1 MPDENVTRVA
11 GSAYGSAEDS
21 TPSVGSPTDEG
32 AIEARFI
39 PKLLPPQVALDTSHP
54 GTPIAPAHPAW
65 LQEIAFVCYVRAN
78 RRVPAAKRLLA
89 VEWEALAPAGE
100 PPVDLP
106 VQTWYS
112 WRRRHEWDAKAN
124 QLVAVNFPGL
134 RMEHIARLVYAG
146 GTALDALID
155 AAAGTMPDVKPQDRI
170 KAAEVLLVAA
180 GLGTHGSRDRVA
192 PVVRAVAAE
201 AVNMDDLSEQELARL
216 TMEAIRKSKTDD
228 ERRKR

>member
-1 MPDENVTRVA
+1 MTPPGDRESLRQEGA
-11 GSAYGSAEDS
+11 
-21 TPSVGSPTDEG
+21 PSVGSPDDDA

-39 PKLLPPQVALDTSHP
+39 PKLLPPQVAFDGSHP
-54 GTPIAPAHPAW
+54 GSAIAPAHPEW

-100 PPVDLP
+100 PPVELP

-192 PVVRAVAAE
+192 PVVKQVAQE
-201 AVNMDDLSEQELARL
+201 VIDLTDKNEHELARL
-216 TMEAIRKSKTDD
+216 GMETIRRGKTDD

>member
-1 MPDENVTRVA
+1 MPDDDDAV
-11 GSAYGSAEDS
+11 
-21 TPSVGSPTDEG
+21 
-32 AIEARFI
+32 IEARFV
-39 PKLLPPQVALDTSHP
+39 PRLLPPQVALDTAHP
-54 GTPIAPAHPAW
+54 GTAIAPAHPEW
-65 LQEIAFVCYVRAN
+65 LAEIAFVCYVKAN
-78 RRVPAAKRLLA
+78 RRVPAARQLLLT
-89 VEWEALAPAGE
+89 EWEALAPAGE
-100 PPVDLP
+100 PVIDLP

-124 QLVAVNFPGL
+124 QLIATNFPGL
-134 RMEHIARLVYAG
+134 RMEQIARLAYAG

-155 AAAGTMPDVKPQDRI
+155 AAAGTMPGVKAQDRI

-192 PVVRAVAAE
+192 PVVRAVAE
-201 AVNMDDLSEQELARL
+201 QAVNMDDLSEQELARL